1 MPLSHDMAHFIS
13 QSMFESVPQEFHK
26 ELSED
31 LLAELET
38 YFREM
43 SIEKLGVFIEVLHEY
58 IILGVSVKMNQ
69 DDEDFEDT
77 SIRK

>member
-1 MPLSHDMAHFIS
+1 
-13 QSMFESVPQEFHK
+13 MFESVPQEFHE

-31 LLAELET
+31 FMVDLET

-43 SIEKLGVFIEVLHEY
+43 SIEKLAVFIEVLHEY

-69 DDEDFEDT
+69 NDEDFEDT
-77 SIRK
+77 TNRK

>member
-1 MPLSHDMAHFIS
+1 
-13 QSMFESVPQEFHK
+13 MFESVPQEFHE

-31 LLAELET
+31 VMVNLET

-43 SIEKLGVFIEVLHEY
+43 SIEKLAVFIEVLHEY

-69 DDEDFEDT
+69 NDEDFEDT
-77 SIRK
+77 TNRK